1 MQLPADFKHTM
12 CTQLGPEGAERLFQ
26 GLEQEPSVSVRV
38 NPCKADGAPLA
49 QQPQCTSVPWCRD
62 GYYLSQRPPFTF
74 DPLLHAGAYYVQ
86 EASSM
91 FVQRALHTY
100 VQQPVIALDLCAAPG
115 GKSTLM
121 RASLPQ
127 GSLVVSNEPIR
138 NRAQV
143 LAENMIKWGH
153 PDVVVTQNYP
163 DAFSTF
169 HRLFDVVVA
178 DVPCSGEGMFRKDEV
193 AINEW
198 SSANVQMCA
207 QRQREIME
215 AVWPTLKPGG
225 LLVYSTCTFN
235 VEEDEKNVLWIAR
248 TLGAEVLP
256 VEVDADW
263 GICGNMLTPTE
274 ACSEGGTEG
283 DASLPMYHF
292 MPGYTRGEGFF
303 MAVLRKNV
311 ADEAEYEDE
320 YAACDKPRKEKRK
333 KGAPSGGKAPAAVVP
348 KECRSWVLDAD
359 NYTFYI
365 DEAGLCRAFSSTY
378 EPVLARL
385 RERLT
390 VLHAGVEVAE
400 CKGRDWV
407 PAHGLAMSLAF
418 RREPFPSCAV
428 DASLAVAYLRKE
440 AVVLD
445 ADVPKGIVCLTYK
458 GLPLGFVKNL
468 GNRANNLYPQEWRIR
483 TTHIAHFCLW
493 DD

>member
-1 MQLPADFKHTM
+1 MQLPADFKYSM

-38 NPCKADGAPLA
+38 NPCKGDGATLA
-49 QQPQCTSVPWCRD
+49 QQPQCTPVPWCRD
-62 GYYLSQRPPFTF
+62 GFYLSQRPSFTF

-127 GSLVVSNEPIR
+127 GSLLVSNEPIH

-143 LAENMIKWGH
+143 LVENMIKWGH

-169 HRLFDVVVA
+169 HHLFDVVVA

-215 AVWPTLKPGG
+215 AVWPALKPGG

-248 TLGAEVLP
+248 TLDAEVLP
-256 VEVDADW
+256 VEMNSEW
-263 GICGNMLTPTE
+263 GVCGNMLSAE
-274 ACSEGGTEG
+274 KVRIEGGKESDT
-283 DASLPMYHF
+283 SLPMYHF

-311 ADEAEYEDE
+311 TEEAAEISE
-320 YAACDKPRKEKRK
+320 YAACEKPRKEKRK
-333 KGAPSGGKAPAAVVP
+333 KGASSVSKASMTTVP
-348 KECRSWVLDAD
+348 KECRSWLLDSD
-359 NYTFYI
+359 SYNFYI
-365 DEAGLCRAFSSTY
+365 DETGLCRAFSTVY

-385 RERLT
+385 REHLT

-418 RREPFPSCAV
+418 RREAFPNCAV
-428 DASLAVAYLRKE
+428 EADLAVAYLRKE

-445 ADVPKGIVCLTYK
+445 AAVPKGIVCLTYK
-458 GLPLGFVKNL
+458 DLPLGFVKNL